1 MSVLTT
7 LPPAFP
13 VEEAAGL
20 ARDLYGL
27 AGTLMPLDSER
38 DQNFRLTEADGTYWV
53 LKIANAAE
61 GFEALDFQAALL
73 RHVQGADASLP
84 LPHLRQTQGGDD
96 LGRTLG
102 PGGQEHFVRVV
113 SWLPGQLYSSSRKTP
128 ELFDSL
134 GETLGRLDRALQ
146 GFGHSGG
153 HRAFDW
159 DIKQAGRSRDRLHHV
174 EDAAQRGILEHF
186 LARFETHVAP
196 RLARLR
202 AQVIHGDAND
212 NNLLVDGAVGKRITG
227 LIDFGD
233 AIHSATIGELAVA
246 AAYAILDQ
254 DAPLEVAGRIA
265 AAYHRVYPLQ
275 SDELD
280 LLFDLTAMRLVTS
293 VTLSASRRERVKDN
307 AYLNI
312 SEGPAWAALARLR
325 AMDPALATGLLRHAC
340 GFEAAPG
347 ARRAVAWIESNRR
360 NLADVLDRIP
370 ARQRKAIVP
379 FGDPAHPIAKASAA
393 RQPDRAEALWRDIA
407 AKEGIDLGIGPWCE
421 DRPVYSSNAFESV
434 FAPGQRRSLHLGL
447 DLFAP
452 AGTAV
457 RTPLDGTVVDLF
469 ETDLPLDYGHA
480 VLLRH
485 EPEPGLAFHSLWGH
499 LSAQTI
505 RDRRIGEQLKA
516 GQAIGWMGE
525 PRENGNWQPHVHIQL
540 ITYDQVRAADV
551 IGAGEVVYR
560 DVWAE
565 LFPNPAGFAGLP
577 LEALVPSG
585 RGKDELLHARKAK
598 LIRNLSIS
606 YRKPLKI
613 VRGEGVW
620 LIDESGRAYLDCYN
634 NVAQL
639 GHANAEIV
647 EAMSQQA
654 RRLNTNTRYLHDNI
668 IAYAEALTATLPGKL
683 KVAAFTCTGSE
694 ANDLALRMARTV
706 TGAKDVIT
714 LDWAYHGHTQALIDV
729 SPYKYKRKGG
739 KGRPATTWEVPL
751 PDAYRAPA
759 DWPRAEIGARYAA
772 AVGEVTA
779 KLAKDG
785 RKPAAFI
792 AESLPSSAGQIVLP
806 EGYLKAAQDAARAAG
821 AVVIADEVQ
830 IGFGRVGSH
839 LWAFETQDA
848 VPDIVTMGKPIGN
861 GHPMAALV
869 TTEEIADAFA
879 NGMEYFNTFGGNP
892 VSCAVGLKVLEIIAR
907 DRLLKNA
914 TEIGAYLL
922 DGMRS
927 LMDRHAVI
935 GDVRGLG
942 LMLGLDLV
950 TDRRTKEP
958 ATERAGRVVER
969 CRELGVL
976 MGTDGPYDNV
986 IKMRPALIFTRANAD
1001 LLLEV
1006 LAQAFA
1012 DTEA

>member
-7 LPPAFP
+7 LPPAFSA
-13 VEEAAGL
+13 EEAANL
-20 ARDLYGL
+20 ARQLYGVT
-27 AGTLMPLDSER
+27 GTLAPLDSER
-38 DQNFRLTEADGTYWV
+38 DQNFRLTEADGSSWV

-61 GFEALDFQAALL
+61 DFQALDFQAALL
-73 RHVQGADASLP
+73 RHAQAADPGLP
-84 LPHLRQTQGGDD
+84 LPHLRPTGEGD
-96 LGRTLG
+96 LGRVAG
-102 PGGQEHFVRVV
+102 RDGQQHYVRMV
-113 SWLPGQLYSSSRKTP
+113 SWLPGQLYSASRKTP
-128 ELFDSL
+128 DLFDSL

-153 HRAFDW
+153 HRDFDW
-159 DIKQAGRSRDRLHHV
+159 DIKQAGRSRDRLRFV
-174 EDAAQRGILEHF
+174 EDAARRETLEHF
-186 LARFETHVAP
+186 LARFESGVAP
-196 RLARLR
+196 RLRLLR

-212 NNLLVDGAVGKRITG
+212 NNLLVGGAGGDRITG

-233 AIHSATIGELAVA
+233 AIHSAVIGELAVA
-246 AAYAILDQ
+246 CAYAILDQ
-254 DAPLEVAGRIA
+254 DAPLDVAGRIA
-265 AAYHRVYPLQ
+265 AAYHRVFPLQ

-280 LLFDLTAMRLVTS
+280 LLFDLMAMRLVTS

-312 SEGPAWAALARLR
+312 SEAPAWAALARLR
-325 AMDPALATGLLRHAC
+325 RMDPALATGLLRHAC

-347 ARRAVAWIESNRR
+347 ARRAIAWIERNRGK
-360 NLADVLDRIP
+360 LAPVLERP
-370 ARQRKAIVP
+370 AAWLRKAIVP

-393 RQPDRAEALWRDIA
+393 RQPEEAEALWREIA
-407 AKEGIDLGIGPWCE
+407 ARDGIDLGIGPWCE
-421 DRPVYSSNAFESV
+421 DRPVYSSSAFDSV

-452 AGTAV
+452 AGTVV
-457 RTPLDGTVVDLF
+457 RAPLAGEVVDLF
-469 ETDLPLDYGHA
+469 ATDLPLDYGHA

-485 EPEPGLAFHSLWGH
+485 EPEAGLVFHSLWGH
-499 LSAQTI
+499 LAAQTVK
-505 RDRRIGEQLKA
+505 DRRIGERLAA
-516 GQAIGWMGE
+516 GAEIGRMGA
-525 PRENGNWQPHVHIQL
+525 PAENGNWQPHVHIQL
-540 ITYDQVRAADV
+540 VTYGSPRAADV
-551 IGAGEVVYR
+551 IGAGEAAYR

-565 LFPNPAGFAGLP
+565 LFPSPASFAGLP
-577 LEALVPSG
+577 PEALAQSG
-585 RGKDELLHARKAK
+585 RGKDELLRTRKAK

-606 YRKPLKI
+606 YRRPLKI
-613 VRGEGVW
+613 VRGDGVW
-620 LIDESGRAYLDCYN
+620 LIDETGRAYLDCYN
-634 NVAQL
+634 NVCQL
-639 GHANAEIV
+639 GHANPEIV
-647 EAMSQQA
+647 AAMTRQA
-654 RRLNTNTRYLHDNI
+654 QLLNTNTRYLHDNI

-706 TGAKDVIT
+706 TGARDVIA
-714 LDWAYHGHTQALIDV
+714 LDWAYHGHTQALIDI

-739 KGRPATTWEVPL
+739 KGRPETTWEVPL

-759 DWPRAEIGARYAA
+759 DWPRSEIGARYAA
-772 AVGEVTA
+772 SIGDVAGQ
-779 KLAKDG
+779 LAQAG

-821 AVVIADEVQ
+821 AIVIADEVQ

-839 LWAFETQDA
+839 LWAFAAQDA

-907 DRLLKNA
+907 DHLLRNA

-922 DGMRS
+922 DGMRR
-927 LMDRHAVI
+927 LMDRHDCI

-950 TDRRTKEP
+950 TDRESKAP

-986 IKMRPALIFTRANAD
+986 IKLRPALIFTRAEAD

-1006 LAQAFA
+1006 LGQGFA

>member
-7 LPPAFP
+7 LPPTFS
-13 VEEAAGL
+13 VEEAADV

-27 AGTLMPLDSER
+27 AGTLALLDSER
-38 DQNFRLTEADGTYWV
+38 DQNFRLTEADGTSWV

-73 RHVQGADASLP
+73 RHVQVVDDGLP
-84 LPHLRQTQGGDD
+84 LPHLRPTKSGDQ
-96 LGRTLG
+96 LGRVRSRA
-102 PGGQEHFVRVV
+102 GQNHFVRVV
-113 SWLPGQLYSSSRKTP
+113 SWLPSRLYSTCQRTP
-128 ELFDSL
+128 ELLDSL
-134 GETLGRLDRALQ
+134 GETLGRLDKALQ
-146 GFGHSGG
+146 GFGHAGA
-153 HRAFDW
+153 HRIFDW
-159 DIKQAGRSRDRLHHV
+159 DLKQAGRSQERLRFIDDV
-174 EDAAQRGILEHF
+174 AQRGIVEHF
-186 LARFETHVAP
+186 LERFETAAP
-196 RLARLR
+196 RLGRVR

-212 NNLLVDGAVGKRITG
+212 NNLLVDGAIGRRITG

-246 AAYAILDQ
+246 CAYAILEQ
-254 DAPLEVAGRIA
+254 DAPIDVAGKIA
-265 AAYHRVYPLQ
+265 AAYHRVFPLQ

-280 LLFDLTAMRLVTS
+280 LLFDLIAMRLVTS

-312 SEGPAWAALARLR
+312 SEAPAWAALARLQ
-325 AMDPALATGLLRHAC
+325 AMDPMLATGLLRHAC
-340 GFEAAPG
+340 GMEAAPG
-347 ARRAVAWIESNRR
+347 ARRVMAWLEDNKGR
-360 NLADVLDRIP
+360 LASVLDQAP
-370 ARQRKAIVP
+370 ARLAKAVVP
-379 FGDPAHPIAKASAA
+379 FGDPAHPIARVSAA
-393 RQPDRAEALWRDIA
+393 RQPDEAEAMWREIA
-407 AKEGIDLGIGPWCE
+407 AKDGIELGIGPWCE
-421 DRPVYSSNAFESV
+421 DRPVYSSDAFQSV
-434 FAPGQRRSLHLGL
+434 FAPGLRRSLHLGL
-447 DLFAP
+447 DLFAL

-457 RTPLDGTVVDLF
+457 RAPLDATVIDLF
-469 ETDLPLDYGHA
+469 ATDLPLDYGHA

-485 EPEPGLAFHSLWGH
+485 EPEPGLVFHSLWGH
-499 LSAQTI
+499 LSAQTL
-505 RDRRIGEQLKA
+505 RERKVGETLAA
-516 GQAIGWMGE
+516 GQIIGWMG
-525 PRENGNWQPHVHIQL
+525 PPAENGNWQPHVHIQL
-540 ITYDQVRAADV
+540 ITLPMRAADV
-551 IGAGEVVYR
+551 IGAGEAAYR
-560 DVWAE
+560 DIWTE
-565 LFPNPAGFAGLP
+565 LFPNPAAFVGLP
-577 LEALVPSG
+577 QEALTRSG
-585 RGKDELLHARKAK
+585 RGKDELLKTRKVK

-639 GHANAEIV
+639 GHANPEIV
-647 EAMSQQA
+647 EVMARQA
-654 RRLNTNTRYLHDNI
+654 GKLNTNTRYLHDNI

-694 ANDLALRMARTV
+694 ANDLALRMARAV
-706 TGAKDVIT
+706 TGNRDVIT
-714 LDWAYHGHTQALIDV
+714 LDWAYHGHTQALIDI

-739 KGRPATTWEVPL
+739 KGRPETTWEAPL
-751 PDAYRAPA
+751 PDAYRAPE
-759 DWPRAEIGARYAA
+759 DWPRAEIGRRYAA
-772 AVGEVTA
+772 AIGEA
-779 KLAKDG
+779 AAQIAGLG

-806 EGYLKAAQDAARAAG
+806 EGYLKAAHEAARKAG
-821 AVVIADEVQ
+821 AIVIADEVQ

-839 LWAFETQDA
+839 LWAFETQNA

-892 VSCAVGLKVLEIIAR
+892 VSCAVGLKVLEIIER
-907 DRLLKNA
+907 DRLMRNA
-914 TEIGAYLL
+914 TEIGDYLL
-922 DGMRS
+922 GRMRG
-927 LMDRHAVI
+927 LMDRHEVI

-950 TDRRTKEP
+950 KARKSKAP

-1001 LLLEV
+1001 LLMEV

-1012 DTEA
+1012 DTED